1 MNINYIEY
9 SIATESL
16 DIFFAGC
23 NNRCINCCNPE
34 LMDFDNGTDY
44 LEWLPVIEHYLEDYK
59 LLIKRVFLVGGSPN
73 HQDPDQMALFLEGLR
88 RRCKDIQIFLF
99 CGEELDEVQ
108 GSFKEYCDFIKCG
121 AYIPTLACENNIQ
134 QGIKLATANQKIYE
148 KGIDY

>member
-73 HQDPDQMALFLEGLR
+73 HQDSEQMALFLEGLR

-108 GSFKEYCDFIKCG
+108 DSFKEYCDFIKCG
-121 AYIPTLACENNIQ
+121 AYIPALACENNIQ

>member
-23 NNRCINCCNPE
+23 NNRCVDCCNPE
-34 LMDFDNGTDY
+34 LMDFSNGTDY
-44 LEWLPVIEHYLEDYK
+44 IEWLPVIEHYLKEYE

-73 HQDPDQMALFLEGLR
+73 HQETDQMTLFLEGLR
-88 RRCKDIQIFLF
+88 RRCQGIQVFLF

-108 GSFKEYCDFIKCG
+108 DCFKEYCDFIKCG
-121 AYIPTLACENNIQ
+121 AYIPSLTCDNNIQ
-134 QGIKLATANQKIYE
+134 EGIKLATSNQKIY
-148 KGIDY
+148 KKNIDY